1 MLRVYDGAGR
11 LIVEVEGPWLH
22 PVVWLFSQEA
32 DSVREVLSGDPDA
45 RVFDS
50 VVGTAALGCYRL
62 LGVTRV
68 DAQLSDSSTVDLAR
82 AWNIAL
88 SAERTVPAIQ
98 CNAEAD
104 VAALAEQNGGLPD
117 PPAVLAMLRRRA
129 RARPVTVSVRFPKP
143 AGADENSGAAQG

>member
-1 MLRVYDGAGR
+1 M
-11 LIVEVEGPWLH
+11 EVEGPWLH

-32 DSVREVLSGDPDA
+32 ASVREVLSGDPDA

-68 DAQLSDSSTVDLAR
+68 AAELSDTNAADLAR
-82 AWNIAL
+82 EWGIAL
-88 SAERTVPAIQ
+88 FAERTVPAIK

-104 VAALAEQNGGLPD
+104 VAALAEHNGGVPD
-117 PPAVLAMLRRRA
+117 PTAVLAMLRRRA
-129 RARPVTVSVRFPKP
+129 QARPISVSVRRPGTG
-143 AGADENSGAAQG
+143 GADADGSAAGTGHRQV